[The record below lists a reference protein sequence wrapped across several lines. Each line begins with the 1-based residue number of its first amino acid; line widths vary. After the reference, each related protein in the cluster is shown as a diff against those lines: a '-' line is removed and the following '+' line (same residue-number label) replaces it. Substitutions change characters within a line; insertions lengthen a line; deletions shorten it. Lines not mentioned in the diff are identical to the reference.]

1 MVPLQLLDE
10 IAEKLASAIPNDLHQ
25 VPDDLQRNF
34 HSILQS
40 SFSKLNLVPADE
52 FEVQTKVLART
63 REKVEQLSQQ
73 VAELEKKLNEQQK

>member
-10 IAEKLASAIPNDLHQ
+10 LAEKLASAIPKDLPQ
-25 VPDDLQRNF
+25 VSEDLQRNF

-40 SFSKLNLVPADE
+40 GLSKLNLVPADE

-63 REKVEQLSQQ
+63 REKVEQLTQH
-73 VAELEKKLNEQQK
+73 VTELEKKLNEQQK